1 MIKEHSWVTFLGQKA
16 FVRQY
21 QGHGYFEI
29 CVMNDTNDDYR
40 KLIVSYHDIQELE
53 TIKLIEN
60 KQYLFIGETSLRGR
74 ISKGDIV
81 TLEIP
86 ETYDIYS
93 CIIYA
98 DMKQD
103 RATPFDLQPI
113 NY

>member
-1 MIKEHSWVTFLGQKA
+1 MGNLFGTKA

-29 CVMNDTNDDYR
+29 CIMNDTNTDYR

-60 KQYLFIGETSLRGR
+60 NQYIFIGETSLRGR

-81 TLEIP
+81 TLDIL
-86 ETYDIYS
+86 ETCDMYS
-93 CIIYA
+93 CIIRA
-98 DMKQD
+98 NTVQD